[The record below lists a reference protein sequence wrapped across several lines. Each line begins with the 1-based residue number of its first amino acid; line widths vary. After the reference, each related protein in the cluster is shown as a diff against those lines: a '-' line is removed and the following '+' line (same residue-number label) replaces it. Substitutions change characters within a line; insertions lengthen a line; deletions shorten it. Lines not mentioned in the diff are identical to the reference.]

1 MGDKILKLE
10 EKTNLMKEELHVIQT
25 TKPSWAIET
34 NSKLIGL
41 EDHSRQNNLRFE
53 GIKGHEN
60 ESWEDCKSKIYDLL
74 ENKLEMDI
82 ANVVI
87 ERAHRTGKKNKNR
100 SRPIVAQFSFYKDK
114 MNILKNCK
122 KLKNTKFSIYE
133 DFSREAAAIRK
144 EKWQEA
150 FTNREKGM
158 ISYLNYRTVIYKQRV

>member
-1 MGDKILKLE
+1 M
-10 EKTNLMKEELHVIQT
+10 
-25 TKPSWAIET
+25 
-34 NSKLIGL
+34 

-53 GIKGHEN
+53 GIKKHEN

-100 SRPIVAQFSFYKDK
+100 SQTIVAQFSFYKDK

-150 FTNREKGM
+150 FANREKGM
-158 ISYLNYRTVIYKQRV
+158 ISYLNYRTVICKQRV